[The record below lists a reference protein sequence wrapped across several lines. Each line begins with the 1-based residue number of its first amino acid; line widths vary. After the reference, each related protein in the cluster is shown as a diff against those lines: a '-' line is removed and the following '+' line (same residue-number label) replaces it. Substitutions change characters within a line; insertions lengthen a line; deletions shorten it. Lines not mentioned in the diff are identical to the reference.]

1 MPLSVLLHCSQ
12 QGSTWRRRKEGKK
25 PQQARTIYT
34 PSICSCVPLCRSL
47 SPYRP
52 FPETLGQSG
61 DTCHALRCLKKGRVY
76 GRGVYSFY
84 SIFILLGSGSM
95 LLSCSSPSPCRLT
108 SIPPFFLS
116 SPLLFSKRQLS
127 PVRLHEYRIV
137 SFKSKDMGAVGQA
150 KRSSGHFSPTH
161 PDQLLSVRNRIIS
174 AKVAVLFHSQEHSK
188 QRERK
193 TCRRERETED
203 RQQKTV
209 CQFDADVSN
218 CLDRFSDEFL
228 LSVH

>member
-1 MPLSVLLHCSQ
+1 MVEGCTLFIAFSSCLVLAQC
-12 QGSTWRRRKEGKK
+12 
-25 PQQARTIYT
+25 
-34 PSICSCVPLCRSL
+34 
-47 SPYRP
+47 
-52 FPETLGQSG
+52 F
-61 DTCHALRCLKKGRVY
+61 CHAHLHLPV
-76 GRGVYSFY
+76 VSH
-84 SIFILLGSGSM
+84 
-95 LLSCSSPSPCRLT
+95 PSPL
-108 SIPPFFLS
+108 FFLS